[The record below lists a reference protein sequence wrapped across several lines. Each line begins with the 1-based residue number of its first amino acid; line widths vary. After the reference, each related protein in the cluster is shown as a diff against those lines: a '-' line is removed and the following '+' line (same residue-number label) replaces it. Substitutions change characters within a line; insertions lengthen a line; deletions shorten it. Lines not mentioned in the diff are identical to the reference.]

1 MELTED
7 LICRRAIQYDA
18 ALVHDAHLSA
28 CSLAS
33 LGNSLQ
39 CCVFLTRLDLHQN
52 KLSSLAGVD
61 AVGATL
67 EFLNVAENVLVNID
81 ALKVCANLRTLYVE
95 GNLLSSEKE
104 LLPLR
109 ELSHLNTVVFQRR
122 VVLEGEK
129 DGLLLDNP
137 FCHDTAVYKRVVESL
152 LSHVRWVDGEMF
164 RGNIQGGMPPKDS
177 PTAADQKG
185 SAEAAPTSSYEDVR
199 ALLNRPLPSSP
210 LQDADVQACLYRLGE
225 ISADMAVSTMEEK
238 KFQRACTHDLEVST
252 SSATVEK

>member
-33 LGNSLQ
+33 LGNGLQ
-39 CCVFLTRLDLHQN
+39 RCVFLTRLDLHQN
-52 KLSSLAGVD
+52 NLSSLAGID
-61 AVGATL
+61 AVAATL
-67 EFLNVAENVLVNID
+67 EFLNVAENKLVNMD
-81 ALKVCANLRTLYVE
+81 TLKVCANLRTLYVE
-95 GNLLSSEKE
+95 GNLLASEKE
-104 LLPLR
+104 VLPLR
-109 ELSHLNTVVFQRR
+109 ELSQLNKVVFQRR

-137 FCHDTAVYKRVVESL
+137 FCRHTTVYKHVVESL

-164 RGNIQGGMPPKDS
+164 RGNIQGGAPSNHPR
-177 PTAADQKG
+177 TAADKKDRT
-185 SAEAAPTSSYEDVR
+185 EAAAVFSYEDVR
-199 ALLNRPLPSSP
+199 AMLDRPLPSTP

-238 KFQRACTHDLEVST
+238 KFQIACTRGLEDST
-252 SSATVEK
+252 SSPTV